1 MHSSSSGV
9 SRPAT
14 ASIEG
19 AVRSAKAQAVVA
31 KRPQPDDLNRQLM
44 VSKDALGEASMHSDV
59 RSPGSSSDPRRRAQ
73 CRRCKLM

>member
-1 MHSSSSGV
+1 
-9 SRPAT
+9 
-14 ASIEG
+14 
-19 AVRSAKAQAVVA
+19 VVA